1 MALMGEY
8 KYHVENNISLN
19 DKLLDSLVLLYQ
31 PLIGAQALSLYI
43 SLNKL
48 NIHTNYSNLSK
59 LSGLSSECIERALI
73 MLERYRLV
81 KTYKKND
88 ENEYIHQLNIPL
100 LPNDFLGHYVYGLE
114 LRKQL
119 GNFQYNH
126 LVEQFRNI
134 YIDKSDYLDISEVK
148 IFNLNQFDEQD
159 LADLLK
165 NKDNNVI
172 MSSKFNFELFFS
184 DVSEL
189 KFPSIL
195 RTQENLNLIAELALF
210 YGISETRMAILVY
223 RSIDYANTEF
233 LTNKLIQRA
242 RLEKVEVDES
252 INKYDLPNIAFLQQI
267 QNGAAVSELNKKLL
281 EELAF
286 QMLLSKQ
293 VINRLV
299 EFVLETNK
307 YGLVRNYVLQIA
319 SVWKTYDVK
328 TVEQAN
334 QLIKQINF
342 SNNKSSMPKEV
353 RRVEVSSVN
362 EKLNDDE
369 IENIQKQWERLGELY
384 GASED

>member
-1 MALMGEY
+1 
-8 KYHVENNISLN
+8 
-19 DKLLDSLVLLYQ
+19 
-31 PLIGAQALSLYI
+31 
-43 SLNKL
+43 
-48 NIHTNYSNLSK
+48 
-59 LSGLSSECIERALI
+59 
-73 MLERYRLV
+73 
-81 KTYKKND
+81 
-88 ENEYIHQLNIPL
+88 
-100 LPNDFLGHYVYGLE
+100 
-114 LRKQL
+114 
-119 GNFQYNH
+119 
-126 LVEQFRNI
+126 
-134 YIDKSDYLDISEVK
+134 
-148 IFNLNQFDEQD
+148 
-159 LADLLK
+159 
-165 NKDNNVI
+165 
-172 MSSKFNFELFFS
+172 
-184 DVSEL
+184 
-189 KFPSIL
+189 
-195 RTQENLNLIAELALF
+195 
-210 YGISETRMAILVY
+210 MAILVY